1 MGATMNESRNG
12 AGSARPVPDPQVSEK
27 AQRRKFTAEYKLR
40 VLAEAD
46 SASEP
51 GQIGALLRREGL
63 YWSNLQKWRAQRR
76 RGVLGALAPKKR
88 GPKAH
93 PDRQLLDQL
102 TELKRQNER
111 LQTRLERAEKIIEV
125 QKKLSDL
132 LGLPTPSDPDGGQS

>member
-1 MGATMNESRNG
+1 MGTTMNESRNG
-12 AGSARPVPDPQVSEK
+12 ASAARTVPDPQVSEK
-27 AQRRKFTAEYKLR
+27 AQRRKFSAQYKLR

-46 SASEP
+46 EATEP

-88 GPKAH
+88 GPKPH
-93 PDRQLLDQL
+93 PDRQLLDEL
-102 TELKRQNER
+102 AELKQQNQR
-111 LQTRLERAEKIIEV
+111 LRRTLERAEKIIEV